1 MSFPYPS
8 SYVIQIGRLK
18 ITSPSQLNIS
28 ASPGGKTLSVSGR
41 LGGAEND
48 IDHVKYIR
56 DELTSMAYCDEIF
69 PLTYNGDSTLNGYV
83 KITSANVDTSKY
95 LLGGF
100 AYNIAFEYLGREG
113 DILFESR
120 LTGSILENNH
130 TITSTTEQFHVPPGN
145 HYAYF
150 HNNVGASN
158 ERVCSDLETTS
169 ATDTNTLYLKTGA
182 SIRNSNAQYSVD
194 IEDYYKGA
202 CRISMGQHTEYS
214 YATNSTS
221 SVNSVRHGK
230 HAGDWTV
237 GDVLIIENGIFK
249 MVLGTSTTQAKFKS
263 FIWDVNQYATEQEWA
278 FSFGEPAS
286 GSHLGTDYKGW
297 HRVQILTNRP
307 EIVVVRCTTYK
318 DTDKSGRLV
327 VDFALRRG
335 AHHMSIIANNFTAG
349 TPLNISLA
357 AAPSTN
363 ASATNI
369 SNGYLKDATTSP
381 EDGNFWILGSPHEL
395 DNTTSITNR
404 GMIQRATNGSTF
416 SAMVG
421 YELIDPSTSA
431 ALGHNDADSVFKQY
445 IDNVNES
452 QRIIRA

>member
-1 MSFPYPS
+1 MTGYPS
-8 SYVIQIGRLK
+8 TYVLQIGRLK
-18 ITSPSQLNIS
+18 FTSPNQI
-28 ASPGGKTLSVSGR
+28 SVSAAPGSKTMTINGK

-48 IDHVKYIR
+48 LSHLKYIR
-56 DELTSMAYCDEIF
+56 DELTSMAACDEIF
-69 PLTYNGDSTLNGYV
+69 PLKYNGDSTLNGFV
-83 KITSANVDTSKY
+83 KIEGANLDITKY

-100 AYNIAFEYLGREG
+100 GYSIQIEYLGREG

-120 LTGSILENNH
+120 LTGSIIENNH

-150 HNNVGASN
+150 HNNIGASN
-158 ERVCSDLETTS
+158 ERVCSNLETTS

-194 IEDYYKGA
+194 IDDYYKGA
-202 CRISMGQHTEYS
+202 CRISMGQHVEYDYS
-214 YATNSTS
+214 TNTTS
-221 SVNSVRHGK
+221 SVDSVRHGK
-230 HAGDWTV
+230 YAGQWNV
-237 GDVLIIENGIFK
+237 GSNLVIENGIFK

-278 FSFGEPAS
+278 FSFGEPAT
-286 GSHLGTDYKGW
+286 GVHLGTDYKGW

-357 AAPSTN
+357 TAPSTN

-369 SNGYLKDATTSP
+369 ANGYLKDATASP
-381 EDGNFWILGSPHEL
+381 EDGNFWLLGSPHQL
-395 DNTTSITNR
+395 DATTSITNR

-421 YELIDPSTSA
+421 YELIDPDTSA

-452 QRIIRA
+452 QRIIKA

>member
-1 MSFPYPS
+1 MTGYPS
-8 SYVIQIGRLK
+8 TYVLQIGRLK
-18 ITSPSQLNIS
+18 FTSPQQLNIS
-28 ASPGGKTLSVSGR
+28 SSPGGKSLSVSGK
-41 LGGAEND
+41 LGGAENEL
-48 IDHVKYIR
+48 DHIKYIR
-56 DELTSMAYCDEIF
+56 DELTSMAYCDEVF
-69 PLTYNGDSTLNGYV
+69 PLTYNGDSSLNGYV
-83 KITSANVDTSKY
+83 KITSATVDTSKY
-95 LLGGF
+95 LIGGF
-100 AYNIAFEYLGREG
+100 GYSISFDYLGREG

-130 TITSTTEQFHVPPGN
+130 SISSTTEQFHVPPGD

-150 HNNVGASN
+150 HNNIGASN
-158 ERVCSDLETTS
+158 TRTSANLETTS
-169 ATDTNTLYLKTGA
+169 ATDTNTLYLKTG
-182 SIRNSNAQYSVD
+182 SSVRDSNAQYSVD

-202 CRISMGQHTEYS
+202 CRITMGQHTQYDYS
-214 YATNSTS
+214 TNTSSATNSI
-221 SVNSVRHGK
+221 RHGK
-230 HAGDWTV
+230 NASAWNV

-278 FSFGEPAS
+278 FSFGEPAT
-286 GSHLGTDYKGW
+286 GVHLGTDYKGW

-357 AAPSTN
+357 TAPTTN

-369 SNGYLKDATTSP
+369 ANGYLKDGTASP
-381 EDGNFWILGSPHEL
+381 EDGNFWLLGSPHQL
-395 DNTTSITNR
+395 DSTTSITNR

-421 YELIDPSTSA
+421 YELIDPDTSA